1 MKGVLLAL
9 VLCIQFAKP
18 LRGSTDILVEMAH
31 KYDCRVEVSYQSRE
45 TVGRGMIFWIEMPEG
60 CV

>member
-1 MKGVLLAL
+1 MSPVKGVLLAL

-45 TVGRGMIFWIEMPEG
+45 SMIYWVEMQG